1 MPVELRTTAA
11 VYESCSDE
19 AKIMTARKEGMLFF
33 SAETADR
40 VVYSKR
46 NVLRLINDLMEKN
59 DVLVLGGG
67 RGTKY
72 RLR

>member
-1 MPVELRTTAA
+1 
-11 VYESCSDE
+11 
-19 AKIMTARKEGMLFF
+19 MTARKEGMLFF